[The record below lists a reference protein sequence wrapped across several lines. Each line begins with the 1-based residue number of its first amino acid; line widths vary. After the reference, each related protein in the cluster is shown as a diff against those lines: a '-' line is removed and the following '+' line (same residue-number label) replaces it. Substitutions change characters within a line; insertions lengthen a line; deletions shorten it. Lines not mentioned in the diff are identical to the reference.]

1 MRVIGLT
8 GGIATGKSTVA
19 TAVKLQGL
27 HLIDCDEIA
36 KAVVRKV
43 CPEFSLLSLNK
54 HEEFASYL
62 YAIIINVSRS
72 AFGYLCTA
80 QTTTSPPL
88 TFMQGR
94 WGHKRVVAAF
104 GDDIL
109 LEDGAFSL
117 SASFS
122 LLSLR
127 LRLFTFAI

>member
-1 MRVIGLT
+1 MRIIGLT

-19 TAVKLQGL
+19 TAVKLQGF
-27 HLIDCDEIA
+27 HLIDCDETA

-43 CPEFSLLSLNK
+43 CPEFSLLSSNH

-62 YAIIINVSRS
+62 HVIIISVSRS

-80 QTTTSPPL
+80 QRTISPPSS
-88 TFMQGR
+88 FMQGR
-94 WGHKRVVAAF
+94 WGHERVVAAF

-122 LLSLR
+122 LLSL
-127 LRLFTFAI
+127 